1 MLFHTFQCKKLILSL
16 CVASLLCTQTIT
28 AFAQPTDTEASDTA
42 AVDYDTDAAMRLEEP
57 IDSNAIDGW
66 PTGPVVGAEGA
77 ILLEANTD
85 PVCQEHSRASL
96 SGKYD
101 KNFNNSCCY

>member
-28 AFAQPTDTEASDTA
+28 AFAQPTDTEASDTT

-77 ILLEANTD
+77 ILLEANTGTILYAKNIH
-85 PVCQEHSRASL
+85 EHLYPASTT
-96 SGKYD
+96 K
-101 KNFNNSCCY
+101 F

>member
-57 IDSNAIDGW
+57 IDSNTIDGW
-66 PTGPVVGAEGA
+66 PTGPVVGAEGERRPGGGGHA
-77 ILLEANTD
+77 IQRFVLGERTLL
-85 PVCQEHSRASL
+85 C
-96 SGKYD
+96 K
-101 KNFNNSCCY
+101 

>member
-77 ILLEANTD
+77 ILLE
-85 PVCQEHSRASL
+85 PIPER
-96 SGKYD
+96 
-101 KNFNNSCCY
+101 SCMPRTFMSIFIRQVRQKF